1 MVEGIER
8 TVEAPLLGTVVRVHV
23 EHDQPFPVGQPL
35 VVIESMKM
43 EHVVAAEWSGTVT
56 SVLVEIGQTV
66 SPGDPLLSTREGI
79 EDESRSATTTLDL
92 DLELVRPDLAEAIE
106 RHRLGLD
113 EARPD
118 MVERRRRTGQRTTR
132 ENVDDLCDPGT
143 FVEYGALA
151 IAAQRRRRS
160 FEDLLAR
167 TPADGLVSGVG
178 KVDGRPTVVMSYD
191 YTVLAGTQGVHN
203 HTKKDR
209 LFELAERQRLPVV
222 FFTEGGG
229 GRPGDTDS
237 GGMTGLDC
245 MAFALF
251 ADLSGLVPL
260 VGITS
265 GRCFA
270 GNAALLGCC
279 DVIIATEGSNIG
291 MGGPAMIEGGG
302 LGVFTPDEVGPM
314 GVQVPNGVVDIAVAD
329 EAEAVEVAKR
339 YLSYF
344 SGASTSGS
352 SDGSDD
358 RSWEFADQRLLRHV
372 VPENRLQIYDVRQVI
387 DTLADT
393 DSVLEV
399 RRGFGAG
406 MITSLIRVEGRP
418 MGVIANS
425 PSHLGGAIDADG
437 SDKAARFMQLCDA
450 HDLPIL
456 MLCDTPGFM
465 VGPEAEKTALVRHV
479 SRLFVT
485 GASLTVPFF
494 TIVLRKGYG
503 LGAQAMCGGSFRRPL
518 FTIAWPT
525 GEFGGMGLEGAVRLG
540 FRKELEAEP
549 DPVAREAMF
558 QERVDRL
565 YEQGKAVNTATY
577 FEIDDVIDP
586 ADSRRWIATALESAP
601 TPAPRTG
608 KKRPNIDTW

>member
-1 MVEGIER
+1 M
-8 TVEAPLLGTVVRVHV
+8 
-23 EHDQPFPVGQPL
+23 
-35 VVIESMKM
+35 
-43 EHVVAAEWSGTVT
+43 
-56 SVLVEIGQTV
+56 
-66 SPGDPLLSTREGI
+66 
-79 EDESRSATTTLDL
+79 
-92 DLELVRPDLAEAIE
+92 
-106 RHRLGLD
+106 
-113 EARPD
+113 
-118 MVERRRRTGQRTTR
+118 
-132 ENVDDLCDPGT
+132 
-143 FVEYGALA
+143 
-151 IAAQRRRRS
+151 
-160 FEDLLAR
+160 
-167 TPADGLVSGVG
+167 
-178 KVDGRPTVVMSYD
+178 
-191 YTVLAGTQGVHN
+191 
-203 HTKKDR
+203 
-209 LFELAERQRLPVV
+209 RLPVV

-237 GGMTGLDC
+237 SGMTGLDT

-251 ADLSGLVPL
+251 AELSGLVPL

-314 GVQVPNGVVDIAVAD
+314 DVQVPNGVVDIAVAD
-329 EAEAVEVAKR
+329 EEEAVEVAKR

-344 SGASTSGS
+344 SGEATSSG
-352 SDGSDD
+352 DATD
-358 RSWEFADQRLLRHV
+358 RDAAPSWTCPDQRLLRHV
-372 VPENRLQIYDVRQVI
+372 VPENRLRVYDVREVI

-406 MITSLIRVEGRP
+406 MVTALIRVEGRP

-425 PSHLGGAIDADG
+425 PAHLGGAIDADG

-456 MLCDTPGFM
+456 LLCDTPGFM

-503 LGAQAMCGGSFRRPL
+503 LGAQAMCGGSFRRPI
-518 FTIAWPT
+518 FTVAWPT

-540 FRKELEAEP
+540 FRNELEAEP
-549 DPVAREAMF
+549 DPVVREAMF

-577 FEIDDVIDP
+577 YEIDDVIDP
-586 ADSRRWIATALESAP
+586 ADSRRWITMALESAP
-601 TPAPRTG
+601 PPTPRSG
-608 KKRPNIDTW
+608 KKRPSIDTW